1 MIPKALIHNLKQI
14 ENCSLR
20 NAQIILKHLNNK
32 YFRWCTS
39 AHSFHTWC
47 SSASWWEGCF
57 LKEQ

>member
-1 MIPKALIHNLKQI
+1 MY
-14 ENCSLR
+14 
-20 NAQIILKHLNNK
+20 AQIILKHLNKNNK